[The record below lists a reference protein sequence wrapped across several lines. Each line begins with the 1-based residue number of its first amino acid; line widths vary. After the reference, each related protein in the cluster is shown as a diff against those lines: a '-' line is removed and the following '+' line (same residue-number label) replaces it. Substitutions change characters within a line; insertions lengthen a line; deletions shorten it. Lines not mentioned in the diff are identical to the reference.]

1 MDISK
6 EDFEILRRTTM
17 ANRVAI
23 GLLLKTISYM
33 SESTRQEL
41 ERQFDVIANGA
52 MEKDP
57 ALSTEL
63 FELAAR
69 SLQKRPG
76 I

>member
-1 MDISK
+1 MDIS
-6 EDFEILRRTTM
+6 EENFETLRRTTM
-17 ANRVAI
+17 ANRVAV

-41 ERQFDVIANGA
+41 ERQFDLIANGA
-52 MEKDP
+52 MENDP
-57 ALSTEL
+57 GLSTEL

-76 I
+76 V